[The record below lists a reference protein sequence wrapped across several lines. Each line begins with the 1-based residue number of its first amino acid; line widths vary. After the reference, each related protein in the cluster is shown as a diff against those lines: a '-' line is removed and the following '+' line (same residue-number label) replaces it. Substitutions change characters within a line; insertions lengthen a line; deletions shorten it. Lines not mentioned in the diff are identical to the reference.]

1 MTPEMGSEVQDGDAP
16 ADGVALRSLRVG
28 GLPLLVASVT
38 EHGRGPL
45 LLAALAD
52 ADLPT
57 LEGFLG
63 AELPRGAKVGFQL
76 DGRELRLVDERE
88 DALLRAARSG
98 LDTGWI
104 EAALRLKGTM
114 LVVLSGGHPDP
125 DLLPRDLAAT
135 VDGRSRAGL
144 ARGAIVGVLE
154 ERTSLP
160 LVF

>member
-1 MTPEMGSEVQDGDAP
+1 MNPGIHDSEAP

-28 GLPLLVASVT
+28 GMPLLVASVT

-45 LLAALAD
+45 LLTALAE
-52 ADLPT
+52 AGLPELDT
-57 LEGFLG
+57 FLG

-88 DALLRAARSG
+88 DALLRAARAG

-125 DLLPRDLAAT
+125 DLRPRDLAAT
-135 VDGRSRAGL
+135 VDGRAQDGH

>member
-1 MTPEMGSEVQDGDAP
+1 MNPGIHDDAT
-16 ADGVALRSLRVG
+16 ATDGVALRSLRVG
-28 GLPLLVASVT
+28 GMPLLVASVT

-45 LLAALAD
+45 LLTALAEAELRELD
-52 ADLPT
+52 A
-57 LEGFLG
+57 FLG

-88 DALLRAARSG
+88 DALLRATRGG

-125 DLLPRDLAAT
+125 ELAPRELAAT
-135 VDGRSRAGL
+135 VDARAREGR